1 MADSATG
8 FDRSIESTSYSPPV
22 SGDRVLADRPQRSST
37 TPSEERD
44 GNAHDLASL
53 IKLGGLKL
61 EIGDDA
67 AATEFFRKAL
77 EMGDRTLGPD
87 HPDLILLLNDLTRLY
102 LKQSAHAAAEPLLL
116 RLLDMK
122 RSKGEDHPE
131 VATVLASLAAV
142 RQALGRHE
150 SSEQLCRRVL
160 DIRERTLAPN
170 HFAIATALEHLG
182 DVCAAR
188 GNIAEALT
196 ALQRALTI
204 RERTL
209 GSSHPSL
216 RTSRERIADLQLQA
230 SENSVEPTPDIPT
243 APAPERYRLLSGEP
257 MALTTPTPRAREKA
271 APAHPSAAPAARQ
284 TKVRIQHGFSD
295 VPPTVEDKPV
305 KPIVEDKILRP
316 IVEDKVLR
324 PIVGDTLVSKEPVVA
339 PADVLRSTVVAY
351 SDETAVPPRSNES
364 AAPYR
369 EALESIRDEL
379 ESPYDVTPSL
389 AERSG
394 LIMESV
400 IEFLGRK
407 QVIAGIVIV
416 VLGLLSLAVARDS
429 HAGAEVDLT
438 ASVSTPASRDASP
451 VNVAA
456 KNAVTP
462 PATPTRESANPAGS
476 TGAAATAP
484 KSTAA
489 KPRVVEE
496 KDPPKKAEA
505 KTESKKISIPT
516 LSSGVMSRLDSVAAR
531 AADASS
537 RAGDPLAIQPSL
549 TNIGN
554 HRSSFDY
561 TEQSNAPQRARLI
574 GELPTP
580 RLPDRMAAVEGEV
593 QVRFNVDTDGVP
605 VMSTFTVVNSPSPVL
620 TVAVRKVIPG
630 MRFEPARSGGA
641 DAKPIVDV
649 VQIGFQFSRS
659 QR

>member
-8 FDRSIESTSYSPPV
+8 FDRSIESTSYSPLV

-230 SENSVEPTPDIPT
+230 SENSLEPTPDIPT

-271 APAHPSAAPAARQ
+271 APAHPSAAPVARQ
-284 TKVRIQHGFSD
+284 TKVRVQHGFSD
-295 VPPTVEDKPV
+295 VPPTVEDKPL
-305 KPIVEDKILRP
+305 KP

-324 PIVGDTLVSKEPVVA
+324 PIVEDTLLSKEPVVA
-339 PADVLRSTVVAY
+339 PADVLRSTVVTY
-351 SDETAVPPRSNES
+351 SDETVVPPSDES

-379 ESPYDVTPSL
+379 ERPYDVTPSL
-389 AERSG
+389 AERIG
-394 LIMESV
+394 LMMESV

-407 QVIAGIVIV
+407 QVIAGIVVV

-438 ASVSTPASRDASP
+438 ASVGTPASRDASP

-456 KNAVTP
+456 KNAVTA

-484 KSTAA
+484 KSSAA

-561 TEQSNAPQRARLI
+561 SEQSNAPQRARLI

-620 TVAVRKVIPG
+620 TVAVRKVLPG